1 MNNIFCSFHF
11 SYRRSSQVSASAYP
25 ESGQSKRRQSVFQIR
40 EKWQYLTWEVSLGS
54 TNARPNCHKGVG
66 PGRLQVLHHIR
77 QVQGNGEHQGQEG
90 AVLASQATH
99 LVLIVLGCATIPK
112 DDFKVLGVEKA
123 TTDEDNEEGTLRARA
138 YWSKIRSVDISIA
151 HSNCKN

>member
-25 ESGQSKRRQSVFQIR
+25 ESGQSKRRQSVLQR

-90 AVLASQATH
+90 VVLVSQATH
-99 LVLIVLGCATIPK
+99 LLLLLIHQVQGHRADQEHDGVVLV
-112 DDFKVLGVEKA
+112 
-123 TTDEDNEEGTLRARA
+123 DED
-138 YWSKIRSVDISIA
+138 A
-151 HSNCKN
+151 HLVLELIHP